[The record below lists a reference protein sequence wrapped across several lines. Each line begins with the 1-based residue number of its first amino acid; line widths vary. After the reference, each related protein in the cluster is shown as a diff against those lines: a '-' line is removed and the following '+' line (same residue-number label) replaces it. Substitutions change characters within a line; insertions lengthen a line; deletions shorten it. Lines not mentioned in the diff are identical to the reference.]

1 MTDKVNYTKGESL
14 SIDLLKDSFLSV
26 RINEN
31 LSFIYGEIHKVER
44 NDDEQKTR
52 IHYGSFVP
60 ISNMEFNGDWIKD
73 DGYVVVDY
81 DTTVAWAN
89 QEYLDNLVELG

>member
-1 MTDKVNYTKGESL
+1 MADKVNYTKGEFL
-14 SIDLLKDSFLSV
+14 SIDLLKDTFLSV
-26 RINEN
+26 RIHEN

-52 IHYGSFVP
+52 IHYGSLVP
-60 ISNMEFNGDWIKD
+60 ISNGKLMGDWIKD
-73 DGYVVVDY
+73 DGYVVVDF
-81 DTTVAWAN
+81 DTTIAWTN

>member
-1 MTDKVNYTKGESL
+1 MTDKVNYTKGEFL
-14 SIDLLKDSFLSV
+14 TLDLLKDSFLSV

-52 IHYGSFVP
+52 IYYRSCVP
-60 ISNMEFNGDWIKD
+60 VSNVEFNGDWIKD

-89 QEYLDNLVELG
+89 QEYLGNLVELG